1 MNNKTIKKSYPP
13 IPMEVE
19 QIGKAVL
26 DAAYK
31 VHTTFGPGL
40 LETVYE
46 TALAFELRKRGF
58 KVDSQM
64 NVPIVY
70 EGEILASGLRLDLIV
85 ENCVIV
91 ELKAVEEIKP
101 LYEAQLM
108 TYLRLCQ
115 VRLGYLM
122 NFNVEHL
129 KDGIKRIVC

>member
-1 MNNKTIKKSYPP
+1 
-13 IPMEVE
+13 MEVE

-46 TALAFELRKRGF
+46 TALAFELRKGGF

>member
-1 MNNKTIKKSYPP
+1 
-13 IPMEVE
+13 MEVE
-19 QIGKAVL
+19 KIGKAVL

-46 TALAFELRKRGF
+46 TALAFELRQRGF

-70 EGEILASGLRLDLIV
+70 EGEILTSGLRLDLIV

-108 TYLRLCQ
+108 TYLRLCH